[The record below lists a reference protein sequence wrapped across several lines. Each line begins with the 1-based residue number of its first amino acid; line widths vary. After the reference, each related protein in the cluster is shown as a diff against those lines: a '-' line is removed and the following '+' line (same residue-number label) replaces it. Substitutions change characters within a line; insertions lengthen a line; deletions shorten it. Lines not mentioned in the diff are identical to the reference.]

1 MSINDDIMKFIR
13 ERQAAG
19 ERKYGKTIER
29 DDLRP
34 AEWANHALEEMADG
48 IQYAVRCV
56 ETVERLEYA
65 ANLALSEFTAQI
77 AKMTD
82 GAEKERIV
90 GIARK
95 LVVALDG
102 GDKRPVGLPWHEAPD
117 WAMWAAM
124 DSDGTWYWYENDPKI
139 GVVSG
144 LIIGWLDDG
153 DRFGEFL
160 ASPCD
165 DWQASKQRRPE

>member
-13 ERQAAG
+13 SRQEAG

-48 IQYAVRCV
+48 IQYALRCV
-56 ETVERLEYA
+56 KTVERLEFA
-65 ANLALSEFTAQI
+65 ANLALAELTAQI
-77 AKMTD
+77 AKLPE
-82 GAEKERIV
+82 GSEKDRIV

-102 GDKRPVGLPWHEAPD
+102 NGQKPFGLPWHEAPE

-124 DSDGTWYWYENDPKI
+124 DKDRCWFWFQSEPSI
-139 GVVSG
+139 GPARIAWIA
-144 LIIGWLDDG
+144 LPDHRHA
-153 DRFGEFL
+153 RFRHQ
-160 ASPCD
+160 PCH
-165 DWQASKQRRPE
+165 DWTQSKQRRPE

>member
-1 MSINDDIMKFIR
+1 MKSINDDIIKFIR

-34 AEWANHALEEMADG
+34 AEWAQHALEEMADG
-48 IQYAVRCV
+48 IQYAARCV

-77 AKMTD
+77 TKLPD
-82 GAEKERIV
+82 GQEKDRIV
-90 GIARK
+90 EIARK
-95 LVVALDG
+95 LVIALDG
-102 GDKRPVGLPWHEAPD
+102 GDKKAVGLPWHEAPT

-124 DSDGTWYWYENDPKI
+124 DKPPHGWYWFEIEPVRAVD
-139 GVVSG
+139 
-144 LIIGWLDDG
+144 GW
-153 DRFGEFL
+153 
-160 ASPCD
+160 SPGPAFSVHFDAPACE
-165 DWQASKQRRPE
+165 DWTKSKQRRPE

>member
-1 MSINDDIMKFIR
+1 MKSINDDIMKFIR
-13 ERQAAG
+13 ERQSVG

-34 AEWANHALEEMADG
+34 AEWAQHALEELADG
-48 IQYAVRCV
+48 IQYAARCV

-77 AKMTD
+77 AKLPD
-82 GAEKERIV
+82 SEERDRIAR
-90 GIARK
+90 IARK

-102 GDKRPVGLPWHEAPD
+102 GERKAHGLPWHEAPD

-124 DSDGTWYWYENDPKI
+124 DKPPFGWYWFEIEPVRAVD
-139 GVVSG
+139 
-144 LIIGWLDDG
+144 GW
-153 DRFGEFL
+153 
-160 ASPCD
+160 SPGPAFSVHFEAPACD
-165 DWQASKQRRPE
+165 DWTQSKQRRPA